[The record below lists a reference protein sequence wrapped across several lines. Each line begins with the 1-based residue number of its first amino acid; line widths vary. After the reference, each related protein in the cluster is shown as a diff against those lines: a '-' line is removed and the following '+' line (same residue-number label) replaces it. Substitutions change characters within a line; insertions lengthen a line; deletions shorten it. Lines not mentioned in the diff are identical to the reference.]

1 MTYHIFVS
9 GRVQGV
15 GYRRFAQ
22 KSAEAIGLNGWTR
35 NLWDNRVEI
44 MVCGSEQQLDDYC
57 EKLKQGPT
65 FSQVYDVVVNVSEEI
80 TQQGFQILPDLELGS
95 KLGKN

>member
-22 KSAEAIGLNGWTR
+22 KSAEAMGLRGWTR
-35 NLWDNRVEI
+35 NLWDGRVE
-44 MVCGSEQQLDDYC
+44 VLACGSEPQLDDYC
-57 EKLKQGPT
+57 DKLKQGPA
-65 FSQVYDVVVNVSEEI
+65 FSKVHEVIVKTQSDEVNKEV
-80 TQQGFQILPDLELGS
+80 TQRGFQILPDLELR
-95 KLGKN
+95 

>member
-22 KSAEAIGLNGWTR
+22 KSAEAMALIGWTR
-35 NLWDNRVEI
+35 NLWDSRVEI

-57 EKLKQGPT
+57 EKLKQGPV
-65 FSQVYDVVVNVSEEI
+65 FSQVHDVVVKIVNDQF
-80 TQQGFQILPDLELGS
+80 TQQGFQILPDFEP
-95 KLGKN
+95 K

>member
-22 KSAEAIGLNGWTR
+22 KTADQLQLAGWTR
-35 NLWDNRVEI
+35 NLWDGRVEI
-44 MVCGSEQQLDDYC
+44 VASGDEKQLDDYC
-57 EKLKQGPT
+57 EILKKGPSFCQVHEVIVKVQDEKLE
-65 FSQVYDVVVNVSEEI
+65 VNNFEI
-80 TQQGFQILPDLELGS
+80 RPDAEL
-95 KLGKN
+95 K